1 MEVKSKINEWE
12 NLTNKITE
20 QFLYDYFDD
29 NTPEYYWV
37 GDEVGGILTY
47 GDYFFNFSDI
57 LVCYKLEITFE
68 QLINWYDFC
77 LESQKVNISLAKFI
91 VSPEEKLK
99 KEEEY
104 LQELKERIIFAE
116 KEFNMAVNAYGKGED
131 ID

>member
-37 GDEVGGILTY
+37 GDEVGGVLNY